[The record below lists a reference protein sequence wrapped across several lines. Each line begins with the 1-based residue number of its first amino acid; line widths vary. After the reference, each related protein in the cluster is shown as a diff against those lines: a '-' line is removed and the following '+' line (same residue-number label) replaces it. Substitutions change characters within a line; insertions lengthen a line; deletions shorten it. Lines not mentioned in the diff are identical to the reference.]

1 MKGSAQ
7 KSLAKKVFSLLLAAV
22 FALPSSAF
30 AMGSGDKFVD
40 AQTGLTYAVSR
51 PVQTLGLKLTAV
63 QLLVCAPGKEQWIYA
78 KYGTGIKYVEIME
91 TMAGDKCSNPGLSK
105 SLASITIN
113 KIKTQVHVYCDPTK
127 SAAFK
132 KCSTAD
138 IGKVG
143 GYLIFST
150 KPTKLL
156 KGTEVQVQGMGGVTY
171 AQLVLVAKS
180 LKTL

>member
-51 PVQTLGLKLTAV
+51 PVQTLGLKLTAF

-91 TMAGDKCSNPGLSK
+91 TMAGDKCCVWW
-105 SLASITIN
+105 A
-113 KIKTQVHVYCDPTK
+113 Y
-127 SAAFK
+127 
-132 KCSTAD
+132 
-138 IGKVG
+138 VG
-143 GYLIFST
+143 F
-150 KPTKLL
+150 
-156 KGTEVQVQGMGGVTY
+156 
-171 AQLVLVAKS
+171 A
-180 LKTL
+180 